1 MRTQAEVEQMA
12 AETIALSNP
21 ELVERLAEA
30 ALVAGNYLDWAQFQ
44 LADRE
49 RYIAA
54 AALMEDCMDEL
65 DKRLAQ

>member
-1 MRTQAEVEQMA
+1 MA

-21 ELVERLAEA
+21 ELVERLTEA
-30 ALVAGNYLDWAQFQ
+30 AMVAGFYMDWAEFQ

-54 AALMEDCMDEL
+54 ITLVEDAMDEL

>member
-1 MRTQAEVEQMA
+1 MRTQGEVEKMA
-12 AETIALSNP
+12 AETAALPSP

-30 ALVAGNYLDWAQFQ
+30 AMVAGNYMDWAEYQ
-44 LADRE
+44 LQDRE